1 MIIAIDGT
9 LASGKGTLAKRL
21 AAHFGLPH
29 MDTGALYR
37 RTGVACL
44 AQGVDLGDAAAC
56 AEIAARLDD
65 FAFVEADLRTAQA
78 GQAASKVAAMT
89 PVRDALFKLQREF
102 ALQSGGAVLDG
113 RDIGTV
119 VCPEANVKFWV
130 DASVEERAR
139 RRCAELE
146 AAGNPISLE
155 QMIAELKERDTR
167 DSRRATAPMKPADDA
182 VRIDTTSIPP
192 QAVFDQAVRVVD
204 SNFDGGCDT

>member
-21 AAHFGLPH
+21 AAYFDLPH

-44 AQGVDLGDAAAC
+44 AQGVDLEDADAC
-56 AEIAARLDD
+56 AAIAARLND
-65 FAFVEADLRTAQA
+65 FEFVEADLRTAEA
-78 GQAASKVAAMT
+78 GQAASKVAALT
-89 PVRDALFKLQREF
+89 PVREALFTLQRDF
-102 ALQSGGAVLDG
+102 ALQPGGAVLDG

-119 VCPEANVKFWV
+119 VCPEADVKFWV

-146 AAGNPISLE
+146 AAGRPISLE
-155 QMIAELKERDTR
+155 DMIAELKERDER
-167 DSRRATAPMKPADDA
+167 DKSRATAPMKAADDA
-182 VRIDTTSIPP
+182 IVIDTTQSGPDEVMATAL
-192 QAVFDQAVRVVD
+192 AVIRQL
-204 SNFDGGCDT
+204 NCD